1 MSNYIVKKGDNLTQ
15 IAKNHGMTLEQL
27 MKLNNISAD
36 QANYIQVGQIL
47 KVQDINSDK
56 PQITIDPNYQ
66 VPRATFNPGQ
76 SSTYVAPLVVK
87 STPTQSTTETLR
99 PKPIDQA
106 TYLKNNAKSVQQQL
120 LGLGYNLG
128 KWGADGNWGNAS
140 QAAFDQ
146 AVKDGYMFK
155 DGKFISMKPMLKPKT
170 PPKTLEEAVQQNP
183 VTQFKQMVEQY
194 PELVATSQITTSKN
208 NITENIPSTDQLKT
222 VYQNGPGKIDALAAF
237 LYHIVAPESWS
248 MPHSSGLKDQMAAAI
263 TYNESLSNSQ
273 KEKDSRGYSKQP
285 DGSTYVGYSTYG
297 TLSNQPKNV
306 NQQGTSNNA
315 ASKVMGGA
323 RYKINDDQSVSVNDK
338 YGFNVVRDFTR
349 LNKNN
354 KPVVLT
360 KKETD
365 PYKNSPWKGLWYDI
379 QSEYSD
385 LTSTEGWQQILENFG
400 TRQGKVRNN
409 SFIFEPG
416 EINERIQ

>member
-1 MSNYIVKKGDNLTQ
+1 MSNYIVKKGDNLTK

-47 KVQDINSDK
+47 KVQDTNSDK
-56 PQITIDPNYQ
+56 PQITIDPHYQ
-66 VPRATFNPGQ
+66 VPRLVFDPGQ
-76 SSTYVAPLVVK
+76 DGTSLKQRPEPL
-87 STPTQSTTETLR
+87 SQSTTETLQ
-99 PKPIDQA
+99 PKSVDQA
-106 TYLKNNAKSVQQQL
+106 IYLKNNAKTVQQQL
-120 LGLGYNLG
+120 LSLGYNLG

-146 AVKDGYMFK
+146 AIKDGYVFK
-155 DGKFISMKPMLKPKT
+155 DGKFISMKPMLKPKI

-183 VTQFKQMVEQY
+183 VYQFKQMVKQN
-194 PELVATSQITTSKN
+194 PELVTTSQTTTS
-208 NITENIPSTDQLKT
+208 ENIPSTDQLKT
-222 VYQNGPGKIDALAAF
+222 VYQNGPGKSDALAAF

-263 TYNESLSNSQ
+263 TYNESLPDSQ

-285 DGSTYVGYSTYG
+285 NGSTYVGYSTYG
-297 TLSNQPKNV
+297 TLSNQSKNI
-306 NQQGTSNNA
+306 NQQSTDNNA

-349 LNKNN
+349 INKKNQ
-354 KPVVLT
+354 PVVLT
-360 KKETD
+360 EKEKEND
-365 PYKNSPWKGLWYDI
+365 PYKDSPWKGLWHDI
-379 QSEYSD
+379 RSEHSD
-385 LTSTEGWQQILENFG
+385 LTSTEGWQQVLENFG
-400 TRQGKVRNN
+400 TRQGKVRDN